1 MVGGIIALGTMS
13 SHRIALSSHRIA
25 LLTNAEKASKVIKTE
40 LLQTD
45 IRALPP
51 AKILLG

>member
-1 MVGGIIALGTMS
+1 MVGGIIALGTM
-13 SHRIALSSHRIA
+13 SSHRIA